1 MKPDGV
7 PFRDDGRALGSNSIV
22 ILSKYDKA
30 KGMDHWK
37 PAHGIFSCNLKEPR
51 RNILLSLY
59 TSASIVQVTVEDR
72 SANSGWKYACC
83 GPPDGA
89 VMFFHKHVDLFF
101 FLPKSADFSWGSKGL
116 KRDRLGKHLLSCVVG
131 R

>member
-1 MKPDGV
+1 MKPDWV

-59 TSASIVQVTVEDR
+59 TSASIVKLRWRIVLH
-72 SANSGWKYACC
+72 NSGWKYARC
-83 GPPDGA
+83 GPPDRA
-89 VMFFHKHVDLFF
+89 VMFFRKHVDLFF

-116 KRDRLGKHLLSCVVG
+116 KRDRLGNICYRAL
-131 R
+131 